1 MFICG
6 IHALRLFRQKEATVI
21 IFSKVSSKTAKTKIF
36 IDLQKNWKNKLGKS
50 GLFLLKFYIVQINT
64 AAQLAFTSSKLKKET
79 LEQGVKYV
87 KS

>member
-21 IFSKVSSKTAKTKIF
+21 IFSKVSSKTAKTKIL
-36 IDLQKNWKNKLGKS
+36 DLQKNWKNKLGKS

-64 AAQLAFTSSKLKKET
+64 AAQLAFTSSKLKI
-79 LEQGVKYV
+79 EQGVKYV

>member
-6 IHALRLFRQKEATVI
+6 IHALRLFRQKGATVI